1 MMAGK
6 GRSPGGAAHYGS
18 LEDFVVAVGEY
29 PNIDWR
35 QFLLWA
41 LKNDDLVARVEI
53 ANWMLD
59 HGADPALVRPENIN
73 ALHVLFDEREHDY
86 LPEARLIQR
95 FLDGGL
101 DINLRSPKW
110 SVPIRVMMKNV
121 YLKDWD
127 LGLFYDVIFSHPG
140 IDWDAYAG
148 KAFGEPWS
156 LKQHID
162 HAKERR
168 PELYRRMCDYL
179 ENGPSPRPVFS

>member
-53 ANWMLD
+53 ADWMLD
-59 HGADPALVRPENIN
+59 HGADPALVRPENN
-73 ALHVLFDEREHDY
+73 
-86 LPEARLIQR
+86 
-95 FLDGGL
+95 
-101 DINLRSPKW
+101 
-110 SVPIRVMMKNV
+110 VPFHVMMENV
-121 YLKDWD
+121 YLSDEE
-127 LGLFYDVIFSHPG
+127 LGPFYDVIFSHPG
-140 IDWDAYAG
+140 IDWEIRVG
-148 KAFGEPWS
+148 KLHDEPCS
-156 LKQHID
+156 LQQYVEHFKKWHQ
-162 HAKERR
+162 
-168 PELYRRMCDYL
+168 ELYRRMCDYL

>member
-41 LKNDDLVARVEI
+41 LQNDDLVARVEI
-53 ANWMLD
+53 ADWMLD

-110 SVPIRVMMKNV
+110 SVPFHVMMENV
-121 YLKDWD
+121 YLSDEE
-127 LGLFYDVIFSHPG
+127 LGPFYDVIFSHPG
-140 IDWDAYAG
+140 IDWEIRVG
-148 KAFGEPWS
+148 KLHDEPCS
-156 LKQHID
+156 LQQYVEHFKKWHQ
-162 HAKERR
+162 
-168 PELYRRMCDYL
+168 ELYRRMCDYL

>member
-1 MMAGK
+1 MAEK
-6 GRSPGGAAHYGS
+6 KRDPGGAASYGT

-41 LKNDDLVARVEI
+41 LQNDDLVARVEI
-53 ANWMLD
+53 ADWMLD

-110 SVPIRVMMKNV
+110 NVPIHVMMENV
-121 YLKDWD
+121 YLSDED
-127 LGLFYDVIFSHPG
+127 LGSFYDVIFSHPG
-140 IDWDAYAG
+140 IDWEVRVG
-148 KAFGEPWS
+148 KLYDEPCS
-156 LKQHID
+156 LRQYVEHFKKWHQ
-162 HAKERR
+162 
-168 PELYRRMCDYL
+168 ELYRRMCEYL